1 MRKGNEQHE
10 SHFPSPWEYFNV
22 PLEDVPKLL
31 ELYTKIYL
39 DGPNPAL
46 PRTIQNAMHDE
57 NLLQPQH
64 NPQFRPLFTP
74 RAMEAAKFAVIADHI
89 GQRYQRFH
97 PEFKMRP
104 MPPEVM
110 TYLRPPYCQMTDFSY
125 DAQKKFR
132 DELPDKQKQEVY
144 LDE

>member
-1 MRKGNEQHE
+1 MRKGIEQSE
-10 SHFPSPWEYFNV
+10 SSFPSPWVYFDV
-22 PLEDVPKLL
+22 PLEDVEDLL
-31 ELYTKIYL
+31 HLYNKIYL
-39 DGPNPAL
+39 SGPSPAL
-46 PRTIQNAMHDE
+46 PRVIQQAMHDE
-57 NLLQPQH
+57 DFLNPQA

-74 RAMEAAKFAVIADHI
+74 EAMEAAKFAVIADHI

-110 TYLRPPYCQMTDFSY
+110 IYLRPPYSQMTDFSY

-132 DELPDKQKQEVY
+132 DGLPDKQKREVF